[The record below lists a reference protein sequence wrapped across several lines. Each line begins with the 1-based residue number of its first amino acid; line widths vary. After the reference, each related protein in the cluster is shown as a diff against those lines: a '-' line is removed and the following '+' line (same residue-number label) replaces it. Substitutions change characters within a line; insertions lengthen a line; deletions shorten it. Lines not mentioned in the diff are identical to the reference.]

1 MKVNWKKVGQ
11 YILFCVLFGIGFF
24 AFMIV
29 AGDDDPSNPL
39 PIGRWMAIKSAAMAV
54 LVACVFTGKY
64 LNKLGLF
71 SEIDF
76 DEDEDDENI

>member
-1 MKVNWKKVGQ
+1 MKIDGKKVIQ
-11 YILFCVLFGIGFF
+11 WTIFSTLFSVGFIALLVL
-24 AFMIV
+24 

-39 PIGRWMAIKSAAMAV
+39 PFGRWLAIKSVAMGV

>member
-39 PIGRWMAIKSAAMAV
+39 PFGRWLAIKSVAMGV